1 MKKCIKFCFPFFFVF
16 CSCNS
21 YPQIFVWIAT
31 IVWPLYRLAKIEI
44 LQLNGIR
51 NTKIISYILWTKKKT
66 VSIDENA
73 PNSKSFFLFHSAK
86 LRPQK
91 TSYGRT
97 HMVLYV
103 TPSDVPTDVLRTP
116 HADVM
121 RTFPYALI
129 FNSKGRFPP
138 TYWGRSWQTSWG
150 RPKNVFIWFYK

>member
-1 MKKCIKFCFPFFFVF
+1 MGAPAPFITINPTFFSALKKYVWYKWNSWKSALNSVFLFFFVF

-103 TPSDVPTDVLRTP
+103 TPSDVPYR
-116 HADVM
+116 
-121 RTFPYALI
+121 
-129 FNSKGRFPP
+129 
-138 TYWGRSWQTSWG
+138 RS
-150 RPKNVFIWFYK
+150 